1 MGEQGRIDAPQHK
14 RAQNLAWGS
23 DEHEPQ
29 LPNCRRYTLDHRLTL
44 VVEFSSTMKLCVS
57 FLLPLALIA
66 AATPCFAQTGT
77 VTFYSI
83 GLSAKGELKDSIVPV
98 GTVPFTGWLFDGD
111 KRVAHAQGGR
121 VMTFRVTAGEHQFT
135 VPYHSNRPGKTVLH
149 LKVESEGNYCVRLY
163 AKYVGATVLVP
174 VMYVDSQIE
183 QVSCE
188 QASKEAG
195 SYRPIDLKRVEP
207 AVRPQLNRSPSFP
220 KDN

>member
-1 MGEQGRIDAPQHK
+1 
-14 RAQNLAWGS
+14 
-23 DEHEPQ
+23 
-29 LPNCRRYTLDHRLTL
+29 
-44 VVEFSSTMKLCVS
+44 MKLCIL

-66 AATPCFAQTGT
+66 DTMPCFAQTGT

-83 GLSAKGELKDSIVPV
+83 ELSAKGELKDFIVPV

-111 KRVAHAQGGR
+111 QRLAHAQGGR